1 MVARG
6 ESPSHTFTFRTCP
19 KEGFSHSDSE
29 LFPRIQPQTGI
40 DEGLYGQFQ
49 IGVDDLLLL
58 LLPPTMM
65 FSMTIRPLVIGYEVY
80 LVVPLLRVRR

>member
-6 ESPSHTFTFRTCP
+6 ESPSHTFTFQTCL

-40 DEGLYGQFQ
+40 DEGLYEQFQ
-49 IGVDDLLLL
+49 IGVDDLL